1 MQLSVLMVV
10 NYIFSPMKKHLFN
23 LKQSKKLI
31 FSTFGNAIKIKINK
45 FARLNKL

>member
-1 MQLSVLMVV
+1 MQLSVLMIVINV
-10 NYIFSPMKKHLFN
+10 FITIKIDLFN